1 MENTRDF
8 YLVTLIFL
16 LLPPIFY
23 LFFRGAVDSRLRSRR
38 ISKTRIRK
46 LKKGKRNFWWYE
58 DIHKE
63 LDIGFLYGLNR
74 FFTVVYPLT
83 FLLAVTLGWCRFMVP
98 VITVL
103 YALVGLS
110 NGIMNLFSAI
120 QSNMDNYGT
129 PIVLLRRR
137 RTPNRGFTSSVL
149 DLVLAL
155 FPLVVSYAHISGA
168 LEVMQAVV
176 S

>member
-1 MENTRDF
+1 
-8 YLVTLIFL
+8 
-16 LLPPIFY
+16 
-23 LFFRGAVDSRLRSRR
+23 
-38 ISKTRIRK
+38 
-46 LKKGKRNFWWYE
+46 
-58 DIHKE
+58 
-63 LDIGFLYGLNR
+63 
-74 FFTVVYPLT
+74 
-83 FLLAVTLGWCRFMVP
+83 MVP

-120 QSNMDNYGT
+120 QSNMENYGT
-129 PIVLLRRR
+129 PIVLLRR
-137 RTPNRGFTSSVL
+137 TPYRGFTSSVL

>member
-1 MENTRDF
+1 LENTRDF

-58 DIHKE
+58 AIHKE

-120 QSNMDNYGT
+120 QNNMENYGT
-129 PIVLLRRR
+129 PFVLLR

-149 DLVLAL
+149 DLILGL
-155 FPLVVSYAHISGA
+155 FPLLVSYAHILGA
-168 LEVMQAVV
+168 LDVMQAVA